1 MADQK
6 APCGHSHLVV
16 WHKFSVGWIRFELS
30 CVLWLFILVA
40 PDPCEK
46 SKGMDVAFLVD
57 KTKSLGVSNFLLLK
71 GFLLQLIEA
80 MHIGPDATHTA
91 IITFNQKAKVLS
103 TFADKQFYSNDAV
116 HQLID
121 NLPITFGQRTFI
133 DKALITAYKKLFSE
147 EGGDRPE
154 YPNVLILL
162 TDGRTHPDSKP
173 LSEITPLL
181 KVSV

>member
-1 MADQK
+1 
-6 APCGHSHLVV
+6 
-16 WHKFSVGWIRFELS
+16 
-30 CVLWLFILVA
+30 
-40 PDPCEK
+40 
-46 SKGMDVAFLVD
+46 MDVAFLVD